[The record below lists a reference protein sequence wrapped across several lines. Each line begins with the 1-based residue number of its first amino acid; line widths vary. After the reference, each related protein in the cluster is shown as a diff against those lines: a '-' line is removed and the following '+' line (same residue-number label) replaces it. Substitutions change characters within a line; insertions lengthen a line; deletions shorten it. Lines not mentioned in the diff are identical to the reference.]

1 MNQAIGLAIYVLVW
15 YNEYKICVLTRGLR
29 GWRLRRGSNL
39 GDFGVATWGRDV
51 VISRDLSSVE

>member
-15 YNEYKICVLTRGLR
+15 YNEYKICVLTRGMR

-39 GDFGVATWGRDV
+39 GVATWGRDV